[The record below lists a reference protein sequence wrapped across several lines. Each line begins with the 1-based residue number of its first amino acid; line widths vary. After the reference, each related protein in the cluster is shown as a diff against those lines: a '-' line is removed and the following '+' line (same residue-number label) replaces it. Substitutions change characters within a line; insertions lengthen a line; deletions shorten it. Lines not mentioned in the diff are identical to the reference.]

1 MSRSRQASG
10 PTPTT
15 PLRRISRGSLNALS
29 HSASKQLAAGS
40 TPLSFLQGAMS
51 DLAEEAGV
59 LKLNLESIEAVHDS
73 LHSFNENFAM
83 YMYGLKMNA
92 YCVEWPEAPLADNF
106 ERAEKRIAQQ
116 AQQYAAQHDLD
127 LALSA
132 QGYAGGAGETVNSAA
147 DQTYVTTDDE
157 SIYRTDAAP
166 IVTANA
172 PAAKPALKS
181 ALKKPATA
189 TAAAKKPAA
198 PAAAA
203 AAGAKPKMT
212 LAQKKKRQAYTDEI
226 IETLPLEYRGGGN
239 DPKQNAMAKHVCMA
253 LIAAGAKGLRIADIV
268 KNPEMSQ
275 AKINKTLIALVA
287 AKHVVKASN
296 NVRFASAAS
305 AASAASVAPACSV
318 VTLLTPFSLHLLLF
332 SALDRA
338 SCTVWIRAAIRRFP
352 RRALRGSCICI
363 VFWFRVSCWPCLL
376 FPA

>member
-51 DLAEEAGV
+51 DLAEEVGV

-127 LALSA
+127 MALSA
-132 QGYAGGAGETVNSAA
+132 QGYAGGAGETVNPAA

-203 AAGAKPKMT
+203 AAGA
-212 LAQKKKRQAYTDEI
+212 
-226 IETLPLEYRGGGN
+226 
-239 DPKQNAMAKHVCMA
+239 
-253 LIAAGAKGLRIADIV
+253 
-268 KNPEMSQ
+268 S
-275 AKINKTLIALVA
+275 
-287 AKHVVKASN
+287 
-296 NVRFASAAS
+296 
-305 AASAASVAPACSV
+305 
-318 VTLLTPFSLHLLLF
+318 
-332 SALDRA
+332 
-338 SCTVWIRAAIRRFP
+338 P
-352 RRALRGSCICI
+352 R
-363 VFWFRVSCWPCLL
+363 
-376 FPA
+376 